1 MLMAIVLG
9 LTGSF
14 GSGKSTVASIFRELG
29 VPVLDADQV
38 AREVVEPGT
47 EALEEVVREFGADVL
62 DENGSLDRKKVAE
75 IVFDDP
81 ERLKRLNAIVH
92 PRVGEGIARFLQVHA
107 GDPLV
112 VLEIPLLLETGRKGA
127 MDKVIVVTTDEEHRN
142 ERLRADGF
150 TESEIQARLASQ
162 MSQDRKVALAD
173 HVIDNSGD
181 MESTRRQV
189 HELARQGGLKTEYS
203 H

>member
-1 MLMAIVLG
+1 MPTVLG

-29 VPVLDADQV
+29 VPVLDADEV

-47 EALEEVVREFGADVL
+47 EALEEVVREFGAGVL

-127 MDKVIVVTTDEEHRN
+127 MDKVIVVTTDEERRN
-142 ERLRADGF
+142 ERLRANGF

-162 MSQDRKVALAD
+162 MSQDRKVGLAD

-181 MESTRRQV
+181 RESTRRQV
-189 HELARQGGLKTEYS
+189 HELARQCGLKTEYS

>member
-47 EALEEVVREFGADVL
+47 EALKEVVREFGAGVL

-189 HELARQGGLKTEYS
+189 HELARQCGLKTEYS